1 MLLEPVAGATVT
13 FDPLVEEWFASKFGA
28 PTAPQIAG
36 WPQIQSGKDVLIS
49 APTGSGK
56 TLAAFLV
63 AVDRLLR
70 DARRVLSDSTH
81 VLYVSPLKALVNDVH
96 ANLEQPLAEIN
107 DLAAQRKVTLAPITV
122 ALRTGDTPVPERAR
136 MLKVAPH
143 ILVTTPESLFILLTA
158 QRSRELLRSVSTV
171 SVSRELKTCISPRMR
186 P

>member
-13 FDPLVEEWFASKFGA
+13 FDPLVEEWFASKFGV

-70 DARRVLSDSTH
+70 DARRVLSDSTLRLSGKRLGLKRLP
-81 VLYVSPLKALVNDVH
+81 VDLLVGPLMTG
-96 ANLEQPLAEIN
+96 I
-107 DLAAQRKVTLAPITV
+107 VTLKNRTLSPTVQAFIACARDVARPFVKAP
-122 ALRTGDTPVPERAR
+122 
-136 MLKVAPH
+136 
-143 ILVTTPESLFILLTA
+143 
-158 QRSRELLRSVSTV
+158 
-171 SVSRELKTCISPRMR
+171 
-186 P
+186 